1 MPTPLCD
8 LNLCSYAACPVP
20 GLDIVNP
27 DFSNP
32 DPATFDHEIRTPDPA
47 SWSKLQLF
55 FPVPMLSLRL
65 LQTSRRIPWT
75 LVKLQCSSKS
85 QPNMAKPVELSI
97 RSKLTQNLAP
107 VHLEVHNESS
117 MHAVPKGSETH
128 FKVVVISETFDGKS
142 LIQRHRLVNE
152 VLKAELDGPV
162 HALSIQAKTP
172 QQWEENP
179 SISPSPACM
188 GGSKHD
194 PAMSKKLNSQV

>member
-1 MPTPLCD
+1 MPHALSPAWISLTLTSPILTR
-8 LNLCSYAACPVP
+8 LLLTTESALRTQLH
-20 GLDIVNP
+20 GL
-27 DFSNP
+27 S
-32 DPATFDHEIRTPDPA
+32 
-47 SWSKLQLF
+47 SSSF

-128 FKVVVISETFDGKS
+128 FKVVVVSETFAGKS